1 MFHNIR
7 KYCFIDKFDTDI
19 INNQDKKTVI
29 IFRNYKFN
37 NQKEEIILK
46 LKNYCKKKGI
56 KFLIS
61 NDIKLAVKLDL
72 NGVYIPSFN
81 NEKKHLSYSFK
92 RNFIVIGSAHNLK
105 EIREKELQRVHKIVI
120 SSLFKKND
128 NYLGI
133 YKFMNLKKVTNKNII
148 PLGGIKKD
156 NLKKLKL
163 IGCNCFAGISFY
175 KKKAPKT

>member
-1 MFHNIR
+1 MYHNIR

-19 INNQDKKTVI
+19 INSQDKKTVI

-92 RNFIVIGSAHNLK
+92 KNFIVIGSAHNLK

-133 YKFMNLKKVTNKNII
+133 YKFMNLKRNMQI
-148 PLGGIKKD
+148 
-156 NLKKLKL
+156 
-163 IGCNCFAGISFY
+163 
-175 KKKAPKT
+175 